1 MSSFSGIELTPT
13 IEQEFVRD
21 GIQEPSLIQTLAVE
35 PILRGDHV
43 VLESGTGTGKTLA
56 YLLPLLQRL
65 RQNPEGR
72 TVVMTPSAEL
82 SVQVANIARRYKDPS
97 VSVAVVVSGGNPKR
111 EQLQKSTRLIV
122 GTAGRILDLYSQR
135 KLKGVTTMVL
145 DEPDPILVGDAPSY
159 LTEILKRPEPK
170 VQLIVVGAT
179 IGAKTEVLLHA
190 VTGEHAVRLKAEDQP
205 VQTRITHQFVR
216 VDPAARE
223 VALLRFLKGLN
234 GVQAIV
240 FASQEQR
247 FRHLYRVLSE
257 GEYRPVTVSGERTK
271 QQRREALNAFAAGKA
286 QVLLVSDVAGR
297 GIDIPA
303 VDWVVHY
310 EPATSAPAYLH
321 RAGRTGRAGRA
332 GTSVALV
339 SDPELAVLQKFAREL
354 DIECSPLAVR

>member
-1 MSSFSGIELTPT
+1 MSNFAGIELTAT

-21 GIQEPSLIQTLAVE
+21 GIQQPSLIQTLAVE
-35 PILRGDHV
+35 PISSGEHV

-56 YLLPLLQRL
+56 YLLPVLQRL
-65 RQNPEGR
+65 RQSAEGR
-72 TVVMTPSAEL
+72 TVVLTPSAEL
-82 SVQVANIARRYKDPS
+82 SVQVAGIARRYKDPD

-111 EQLQKSTRLIV
+111 EQLQKSTRLII
-122 GTAGRILDLYSQR
+122 GSAGRILDLYSQR

-145 DEPDPILVGDAPSY
+145 DEPDPILVGDVPGY
-159 LTEILKRPEPK
+159 LTEILSRPEPK

-179 IGAKTEVLLHA
+179 MGAKTEAFLQA
-190 VTGEHAVRLKAEDQP
+190 ATGERAVRVKAEDKP
-205 VQTRITHQFVR
+205 VQTRISHHFVR
-216 VDPAARE
+216 IDAAARE
-223 VALLRFLKGLN
+223 VALVRFLKGLN
-234 GVQAIV
+234 GAQAIV

-257 GEYRPVTVSGERTK
+257 RDYRPVTVSGERTK
-271 QQRREALNAFAAGKA
+271 QQRREALDAFAASKA
-286 QVLLVSDVAGR
+286 QVLLVSDAAGR

-354 DIECSPLAVR
+354 DVECSPYAVK